1 MQNGSQ
7 RGPRDDRHL
16 PNNSK
21 TQMDCGRT
29 TLHEASC
36 VGDEKALEALLATG
50 ADRNVKDTRHG
61 NTALHEA
68 AWRGYSRCVK
78 ALCALP
84 KLKTAKETS
93 RQLKVIQETRG
104 ALHSALLGTRNFG
117 GFSALHLAAQNGHNQ
132 SCREILLA
140 GGDPDVQNN
149 YGDTPLHTACRYG
162 HAGATRILL
171 SAKCDLQRVN
181 LNGDT
186 ALHIACAMGRRKLT
200 RILLEA
206 NCKQDQKNGQNET
219 PRDIVIRKGL
229 TEILD
234 ILNTPPKETKKSDR
248 DRSSSSSKKETKR
261 EKSKEKEKPKKGV
274 DKVDANQPD
283 PKNWSPYG
291 CHYFPDPRSFPSPKL
306 ETLPKEP
313 LAKGEQYYLDLAGN
327 IRKGPI
333 GVGNTCYCGPFFRHI
348 EEKITK
354 NRKSIR
360 KYVDKAT
367 EKLDSKVTALAMRT
381 EDQIGEL
388 TRSMIADRIRC
399 EGRRLHLEQ
408 WLKRGGLG
416 RATTNEKHHNSKS
429 RKNETNNTL
438 TRCRSLELL
447 DDAPEN
453 RLKSSTSALSRSV
466 DLLDNTHEVEVHRSD
481 IASSIATKE
490 AASRASR
497 RSSDRSCSTNR
508 NPSEAG
514 KQLDGDVLN
523 VSERLEE
530 LLSKTHEI
538 IEMERATRRRN
549 KELLKLF
556 PHSTR
561 RKSRR
566 RECTD
571 LDDSQYI
578 AEEMEKIT
586 ASLMNEI
593 VGRGNGAE
601 EEEEEEEEEEQ
612 EDCAVAPVS
621 PEIAKEVQHV
631 KEKDTAKR
639 SRSRLSD
646 SGSSVYVPDFNH
658 RGRPGTSGSP
668 AIENHPQTPPIVNG
682 FYQNTCFDD
691 HNTSSSNT
699 IKSEKITHSSEVEI
713 HARDQDRGSG
723 EVSGSAGD
731 EKADELVSEMA
742 NMRELH
748 ELKSRILNGSLWRS
762 QVLRK
767 SAHDHNRQE
776 AESPDTVDHVENSLP
791 TTYEIKNSEIKTLKP
806 QSKNKVHELV
816 AKIQGKMTRLKAQA
830 VKEESESSD
839 DEDIPDHSDPLDTEM
854 PHQQIQENFYPIQEP
869 HGIVYNQQIEES
881 LLPLTYHRA
890 QPQVANYRSGLNQA
904 SQSNGYIPN
913 GMTTWA
919 ANGQVHFDR
928 TSLIPKDA
936 YFHELPHKNR
946 PLPTDEMI
954 TSFCDSRNRN
964 PLPYHVNDF
973 MVQPEYD
980 NPVRVIPQREKLLSA
995 RKFGYTNLMEM
1006 EMEQM
1011 TTMMEQAQLER
1022 EMNNDSGYST
1032 KICGSSHGPSPSLS
1046 GQTESDLG
1054 GTANNRPNRIYNVG
1068 ASSLV

>member
-1 MQNGSQ
+1 MQNGSS
-7 RGPRDDRHL
+7 RGPREDRLL
-16 PNNSK
+16 PNSK
-21 TQMDCGRT
+21 TQMDSGRT
-29 TLHEASC
+29 ALHDAAC
-36 VGDEKALEALLATG
+36 AGDEKALEALLVSG
-50 ADRNVKDTRHG
+50 ADRNAKDSRHG

-84 KLKTAKETS
+84 KLKTPKESS
-93 RQLKVIQETRG
+93 RQVKGVIQETRG

-132 SCREILLA
+132 SCREILLS
-140 GGDPDVQNN
+140 GGNADVQNN

-186 ALHIACAMGRRKLT
+186 ALHISCAMGRRKLT
-200 RILLEA
+200 RILMEA
-206 NCKQDQKNGQNET
+206 GCKQDQKNGQHET
-219 PRDIVIRKGL
+219 PRDIVLRKGL
-229 TEILD
+229 SEILD
-234 ILNTPPKETKKSDR
+234 ILNAPPKKTER
-248 DRSSSSSKKETKR
+248 DQSSGSSKKEPKR
-261 EKSKEKEKPKKGV
+261 EKSREKVKKG
-274 DKVDANQPD
+274 DRVDAQQPD
-283 PKNWSPYG
+283 PKHWSPYG

-360 KYVDKAT
+360 KYVDRAT

-408 WLKRGGLG
+408 WLKRGAVG
-416 RATTNEKHHNSKS
+416 RSTMNERHHTSKS
-429 RKNETNNTL
+429 RKDEANNTL

-447 DDAPEN
+447 DDTVDG
-453 RLKSSTSALSRSV
+453 RLKSSQSALSRSV
-466 DLLDNTHEVEVHRSD
+466 DLLDTQVEVHRSD
-481 IASSIATKE
+481 VASSVATKE
-490 AASRASR
+490 ASR
-497 RSSDRSCSTNR
+497 RSSNHSCSTSKNEGA
-508 NPSEAG
+508 EAM
-514 KQLDGDVLN
+514 N

-530 LLSKTHEI
+530 LLTKTHEI

-549 KELLKLF
+549 RELMKMF
-556 PHSTR
+556 PHSR
-561 RKSRR
+561 KKSRMR
-566 RECTD
+566 MGTSGD

-586 ASLMNEI
+586 ASLMNQMMEKEE
-593 VGRGNGAE
+593 AE
-601 EEEEEEEEEEQ
+601 
-612 EDCAVAPVS
+612 VAPVS
-621 PEIAKEVQHV
+621 PEIAKEVQHG
-631 KEKDTAKR
+631 KEKDAATR
-639 SRSRLSD
+639 SRSRMSD
-646 SGSSVYVPDFNH
+646 SGSSVYVPDFNQRVRH
-658 RGRPGTSGSP
+658 PGSP
-668 AIENHPQTPPIVNG
+668 GDKQTPPPPMVNG
-682 FYQNTCFDD
+682 FYENACFED

-699 IKSEKITHSSEVEI
+699 IKSDKNTLTDDSLAQSADKVSI
-713 HARDQDRGSG
+713 
-723 EVSGSAGD
+723 EVSGSVSE
-731 EKADELVSEMA
+731 EKADEMVSELT
-742 NMRELH
+742 NMKELH
-748 ELKSRILNGSLWRS
+748 ELKSRILNGSHWRS

-776 AESPDTVDHVENSLP
+776 SEQTDAVAQVENSMP
-791 TTYEIKNSEIKTLKP
+791 TKYEIKNSEIKTLKTQP
-806 QSKNKVHELV
+806 KSKVHELV
-816 AKIQGKMTRLKAQA
+816 AKIQGKMTRLKAQ
-830 VKEESESSD
+830 VKEEESESSD
-839 DEDIPDHSDPLDTEM
+839 EDSADP
-854 PHQQIQENFYPIQEP
+854 QEEDVAPQSHDSYYPT
-869 HGIVYNQQIEES
+869 NQMNGYTQHIEES

-890 QPQVANYRSGLNQA
+890 QPQVANYRSGLSHSSQA
-904 SQSNGYIPN
+904 NGCLPN
-913 GMTTWA
+913 GQTTWM
-919 ANGQVHFDR
+919 ANGQAFDR
-928 TSLIPKDA
+928 SALIPKDA
-936 YFHELPHKNR
+936 YFHDLPHKNR
-946 PLPTDEMI
+946 YNPPADEMI

-973 MVQPEYD
+973 LVQPEYD
-980 NPVRVIPQREKLLSA
+980 QPVIPQREKLLSA
-995 RKFGYTNLMEM
+995 RKFGYTNLV
-1006 EMEQM
+1006 EMEQQ
-1011 TTMMEQAQLER
+1011 MMEQAQLER

-1046 GQTESDLG
+1046 GQTDSDLG
-1054 GTANNRPNRIYNVG
+1054 GTRGRPYNVG

>member
-1 MQNGSQ
+1 MQNGSSQ
-7 RGPRDDRHL
+7 GPREDRLL
-16 PNNSK
+16 PNSK
-21 TQMDCGRT
+21 TQMDSGRT
-29 TLHEASC
+29 ALHEAAC
-36 VGDEKALEALLATG
+36 GGDEKALEALLANG
-50 ADRNVKDTRHG
+50 ADRNAKDSRHG

-84 KLKTAKETS
+84 KLKTPKESS
-93 RQLKVIQETRG
+93 RQLKGVIQETRG

-117 GFSALHLAAQNGHNQ
+117 GFSALHLASQNGHNQ

-186 ALHIACAMGRRKLT
+186 ALHISCAMGRRKLT
-200 RILLEA
+200 RILIEA
-206 NCKQDQKNGQNET
+206 GCKQDQKNGQNET

-229 TEILD
+229 TEILE
-234 ILNTPPKETKKSDR
+234 ILNAPPKEAKKSDR
-248 DRSSSSSKKETKR
+248 DRSSSSSKKDRKR
-261 EKSKEKEKPKKGV
+261 EKSRDKGKKGI
-274 DKVDANQPD
+274 DKVDAQQPD
-283 PKNWSPYG
+283 PKHWSPYG

-360 KYVDKAT
+360 KYVDRAT
-367 EKLDSKVTALAMRT
+367 EKLDSKVTALALRT

-416 RATTNEKHHNSKS
+416 RATTNEKHHTSKS
-429 RKNETNNTL
+429 RKDEANNTL

-447 DDAPEN
+447 DDAVEG

-466 DLLDNTHEVEVHRSD
+466 DLLDTHEVEVHRSD
-481 IASSIATKE
+481 VASSVATKE
-490 AASRASR
+490 ASRTSR
-497 RSSDRSCSTNR
+497 RSSERSSTNR
-508 NPSEAG
+508 NASDGG
-514 KQLDGDVLN
+514 KLDGEVLN

-530 LLSKTHEI
+530 LLTKTHEI

-549 KELLKLF
+549 KELMKLF
-556 PHSTR
+556 PHSRKKARTR
-561 RKSRR
+561 MG
-566 RECTD
+566 TAD

-586 ASLMNEI
+586 ASLMNQI
-593 VGRGNGAE
+593 VGKDE
-601 EEEEEEEEEEQ
+601 EEEEVT
-612 EDCAVAPVS
+612 VAPVS

-631 KEKDTAKR
+631 KEKDTTGR
-639 SRSRLSD
+639 SRSRMSD
-646 SGSSVYVPDFNH
+646 SGSSVYVPDFNQ
-658 RGRPGTSGSP
+658 RVRQGAPEMSINEGTS
-668 AIENHPQTPPIVNG
+668 QTPPMVNG
-682 FYQNTCFDD
+682 FYQNSCFED

-699 IKSEKITHSSEVEI
+699 IKSEKNVSSSP
-713 HARDQDRGSG
+713 QDSLAQSV
-723 EVSGSAGD
+723 EVSGSVAE
-731 EKADELVSEMA
+731 EKADEMVSELT

-748 ELKSRILNGSLWRS
+748 ELKSRILNGSHWRS

-767 SAHDHNRQE
+767 SAHDHNRHEPDPTDPNE
-776 AESPDTVDHVENSLP
+776 AVGQVENTLP
-791 TTYEIKNSEIKTLKP
+791 TKYEIKNSEIKTLKTQP
-806 QSKNKVHELV
+806 RSKVHELV
-816 AKIQGKMTRLKAQA
+816 AKIQGKMTRTKAQH

-839 DEDIPDHSDPLDTEM
+839 EDGPDDPEHQDEEMEPDGS
-854 PHQQIQENFYPIQEP
+854 QNFYPTHQMNGMVFDQ
-869 HGIVYNQQIEES
+869 HIEES

-890 QPQVANYRSGLNQA
+890 QPQVANYRSGL
-904 SQSNGYIPN
+904 SQSGQANGCLPN
-913 GMTTWA
+913 GQTTWA
-919 ANGQVHFDR
+919 ANGQAHFDR
-928 TSLIPKDA
+928 TALIPKDA

-946 PLPTDEMI
+946 YGAPGDEMI
-954 TSFCDSRNRN
+954 TSFSDSRNRN

-973 MVQPEYD
+973 LVQPEYD
-980 NPVRVIPQREKLLSA
+980 NPVRVMPQREKLLSA
-995 RKFGYTNLMEM
+995 RKFGYANLVEM
-1006 EMEQM
+1006 EMEQQ
-1011 TTMMEQAQLER
+1011 MMEQAQLER
-1022 EMNNDSGYST
+1022 DMNNDSGYST

-1046 GQTESDLG
+1046 GQTDSDLG
-1054 GTANNRPNRIYNVG
+1054 GTANRTRVYNVG

>member
-1 MQNGSQ
+1 
-7 RGPRDDRHL
+7 
-16 PNNSK
+16 
-21 TQMDCGRT
+21 MDSGRMA
-29 TLHEASC
+29 LHEAAC
-36 VGDEKALEALLATG
+36 AGDEKTLEALLASG
-50 ADRNVKDTRHG
+50 ADRNAKDPRHG

-84 KLKTAKETS
+84 KLKPPKEPS

-171 SAKCDLQRVN
+171 SAKCDVHRVN

-200 RILLEA
+200 RILIEA
-206 NCKQDQKNGQNET
+206 NSRQDQKNGQNET
-219 PRDIVIRKGL
+219 PRDIVIRKDL
-229 TEILD
+229 KEILD
-234 ILNTPPKETKKSDR
+234 ILNAPPKETKKSDR
-248 DRSSSSSKKETKR
+248 DRSSSSSKKEKKVEKPR
-261 EKSKEKEKPKKGV
+261 EKGKKGE
-274 DKVDANQPD
+274 KVDAQQPD
-283 PKNWSPYG
+283 PKHWSPYG

-313 LAKGEQYYLDLAGN
+313 LLKGEQYYLDLAGN

-360 KYVDKAT
+360 KYVDRAT

-399 EGRRLHLEQ
+399 EGRRVHLEH

-416 RATTNEKHHNSKS
+416 RATTNEKHHTSKS
-429 RKNETNNTL
+429 RKDEANNTL

-447 DDAPEN
+447 DAVDG

-466 DLLDNTHEVEVHRSD
+466 DLLDTHEVEVHRSD
-481 IASSIATKE
+481 VASSVGTKD
-490 AASRASR
+490 ASRTSR
-497 RSSDRSCSTNR
+497 RSSDRSCSTHR
-508 NPSEAG
+508 NASDGG
-514 KQLDGDVLN
+514 KLDGEVMN

-530 LLSKTHEI
+530 LLHKTHEI

-549 KELLKLF
+549 KELMKLF
-556 PHSTR
+556 PHSR
-561 RKSRR
+561 KKSRTR
-566 RECTD
+566 MGTGGD

-593 VGRGNGAE
+593 ANKDADDDE
-601 EEEEEEEEEEQ
+601 E
-612 EDCAVAPVS
+612 AATAAPVS
-621 PEIAKEVQHV
+621 PEIAKEVHHV
-631 KEKDTAKR
+631 KEKDTAGR
-639 SRSRLSD
+639 SSRSRMSD
-646 SGSSVYVPDFNH
+646 SGSSVYVPDFNQ
-658 RGRPGTSGSP
+658 RTRMCSGESP
-668 AIENHPQTPPIVNG
+668 AHEKSPQTSPTMNG
-682 FYQNTCFDD
+682 FYQNVCFDD
-691 HNTSSSNT
+691 PNTSSSNT
-699 IKSEKITHSSEVEI
+699 IKSERNASD
-713 HARDQDRGSG
+713 DQAQNADKMST
-723 EVSGSAGD
+723 EVSGSMSE
-731 EKADELVSEMA
+731 EKADELVSELT

-748 ELKSRILNGSLWRS
+748 ELKSRILNGSHWRS

-767 SAHDHNRQE
+767 SAQDHNHQE
-776 AESPDTVDHVENSLP
+776 GETNGGGVGQVENSLP
-791 TTYEIKNSEIKTLKP
+791 TKYEIKNSEIKTLKTQP
-806 QSKNKVHELV
+806 KSKVHELV
-816 AKIQGKMTRLKAQA
+816 AKIQGKMTKLKAQ
-830 VKEESESSD
+830 VKEDSESSD
-839 DEDIPDHSDPLDTEM
+839 EECPDEGKDEEEYCGNGMLSDHNNVDYYPT
-854 PHQQIQENFYPIQEP
+854 HQMNGGMTY
-869 HGIVYNQQIEES
+869 QQHIEES

-890 QPQVANYRSGLNQA
+890 QPQVANYRSGL
-904 SQSNGYIPN
+904 SQTGQMNGCVPNGQTTWIPN
-913 GMTTWA
+913 GQM
-919 ANGQVHFDR
+919 HFDR
-928 TSLIPKDA
+928 STLIPKDA

-946 PLPTDEMI
+946 YAGDEMV
-954 TSFCDSRNRN
+954 TSFSDSRNRN
-964 PLPYHVNDF
+964 PLPYHVNDL

-980 NPVRVIPQREKLLSA
+980 NPVRVLPQREKLLSA
-995 RKFGYTNLMEM
+995 RKFGYANLV
-1006 EMEQM
+1006 EMEQQ
-1011 TTMMEQAQLER
+1011 MMEQAQLER
-1022 EMNNDSGYST
+1022 DMNNDSGYST

-1046 GQTESDLG
+1046 GQTDSDLG
-1054 GTANNRPNRIYNVG
+1054 GTNRGSRAYNVG